1 MRDAERRDRGVAFV
15 DDGGRDGGRSD
26 CATAT
31 TTTMASIDGGREGS
45 EKGVHSAGLVKAPF
59 SLICRKE
66 DTACHPSHVY
76 V

>member
-15 DDGGRDGGRSD
+15 DDEGRDGGRSD

-45 EKGVHSAGLVKAPF
+45 EKGVHSAG
-59 SLICRKE
+59 
-66 DTACHPSHVY
+66 
-76 V
+76 